1 MWLSMVQTAI
11 IISMKGWAMSTRPLS
26 SKARRTAHTLGEYL
40 STFRRLQ
47 GLTAE
52 QVSDRAGINRG
63 TLRRLEQGDAS
74 VGLEVFLE
82 VCRVLGILDFVLAGM
97 NPYETAL
104 GQSLAEQNLAV
115 PKRVRR

>member
-1 MWLSMVQTAI
+1 MP
-11 IISMKGWAMSTRPLS
+11 TRPLS
-26 SKARRTAHTLGEYL
+26 SKARRTARALGEYV

-52 QVSDRAGINRG
+52 QVADRAGITRT
-63 TLRRLEQGDAS
+63 TLRKLEQGDAT
-74 VGLEVFLE
+74 VGLDVFLE

-104 GQSLAEQNLAV
+104 GQSLAERNLPL